1 MVWSGLPAPPGRRM
15 TMPRTDLFRR
25 LELVLILRTGR
36 NAGRNQPASL
46 APNVNGSSAPLP
58 APP

>member
-1 MVWSGLPAPPGRRM
+1 MVGLASATRAPHDHAA
-15 TMPRTDLFRR
+15 RTDLFRR